1 MIMFFCRKKH
11 AVAQP
16 VETVNGCAQT
26 LTLAVEQGNLKES
39 QRRAKGKPKESE
51 RKAKGKPKES
61 QRKAKEKPKKSQ
73 RKAKGKPKE
82 S

>member
-51 RKAKGKPKES
+51 RKAKGQE
-61 QRKAKEKPKKSQ
+61 
-73 RKAKGKPKE
+73 
-82 S
+82 